1 MSPRRIIFFII
12 FFLLIFFLG
21 AFLLT
26 STVKSPTIEPTISA
40 PTPSLRVSIT
50 TEPKQSPTFAVIIPP
65 TATPEVTSSYTVV
78 AGDTLQSI
86 ALRFGVDLQLLAIK
100 NQITD
105 VNLIYPN
112 QVLLIP
118 EPQRELSYFSP
129 NCENLNSE
137 SCNLKSTHKRILII
151 LSEQKLYAY
160 DGDTLLASFLISSG
174 VAAHPT
180 VTGDFNVWI
189 KLSSTRMTGDG
200 YDIPNVLWTMYFY
213 NDYGIH
219 AADWHNNFGV
229 PMSHGCINMRT
240 EEADWLFHWAEV
252 GTPVKVI
259 P

>member
-26 STVKSPTIEPTISA
+26 STVKSPTIEPTTSA
-40 PTPSLRVSIT
+40 KVINI
-50 TEPKQSPTFAVIIPP
+50 QSTPTFVPATPTAVIIPP

-129 NCENLNSE
+129 TCQNLTSE

-189 KLSSTRMTGDG
+189 KLNSTRMTGDG
-200 YDIPNVLWTMYFY
+200 YDIPDVLWTMYFY

-219 AADWHNNFGV
+219 AAYWHNNFGV
-229 PMSHGCINMRT
+229 PMSHGCINMKT